1 MLSDEDQLK
10 ELQLEAERL
19 QRDVEL
25 YRSAMEEC
33 LQQLNWCIGY
43 FAGSNKSRLARALGT
58 NVGYI
63 RRNLLDRDV
72 PAMPASDD
80 GSPADA

>member
-43 FAGSNKSRLARALGT
+43 FAGSNKSRLARAIGA

-63 RRNLLDRDV
+63 RRNLLHRDGPTV
-72 PAMPASDD
+72 PASDE